1 MQLSTYVVCTM
12 TTYIQMYNNLLSN
25 TNLYMYSVTLFC
37 TMQQFMSITT
47 LNYIDTLYQ
56 LVSIDL
62 CRESITTSICYALQ
76 KIITTYVETVY
87 QLM

>member
-1 MQLSTYVVCTM
+1 
-12 TTYIQMYNNLLSN
+12 
-25 TNLYMYSVTLFC
+25 
-37 TMQQFMSITT
+37 MSITT

-76 KIITTYVETVY
+76 KIITTYVKDECLVAKIIYVDCSTI
-87 QLM
+87 

>member
-1 MQLSTYVVCTM
+1 
-12 TTYIQMYNNLLSN
+12 
-25 TNLYMYSVTLFC
+25 
-37 TMQQFMSITT
+37 MSITT

-76 KIITTYVETVY
+76 KTITTYVETVY